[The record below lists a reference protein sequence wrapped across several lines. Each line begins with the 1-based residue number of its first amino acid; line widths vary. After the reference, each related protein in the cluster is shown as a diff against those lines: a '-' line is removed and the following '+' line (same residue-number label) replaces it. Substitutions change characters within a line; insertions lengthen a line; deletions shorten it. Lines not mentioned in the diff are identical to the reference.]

1 MDFYFANC
9 LTTVCVRTKQ
19 TIESIKMQE
28 LYIYPILISKGL
40 WRHPP
45 VCLIGIRLCLDK

>member
-28 LYIYPILISKGL
+28 LYMLNLHAAARAILLEDG
-40 WRHPP
+40 
-45 VCLIGIRLCLDK
+45 